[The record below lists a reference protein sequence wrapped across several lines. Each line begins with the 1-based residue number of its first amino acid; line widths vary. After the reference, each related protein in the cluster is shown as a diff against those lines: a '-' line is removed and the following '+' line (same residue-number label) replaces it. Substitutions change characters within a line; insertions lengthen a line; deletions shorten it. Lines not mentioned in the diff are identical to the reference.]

1 MSILIVDDS
10 PPVVSLMRATLGR
23 AGYEGTVC
31 KDCGPAALSYL
42 GIDPSGASLPE
53 IDCVLL
59 DIGMPG
65 MDGIEVCRR
74 IKAHPAYADTPVI
87 MVTIRDEAEILYEAF
102 TAGAHDFISKPVREL
117 ELLARLKAAIF
128 MKQEIAARRAL
139 EAEVIRLKGQLAEAN
154 DLLSELRIKP
164 TS

>member
-10 PPVVSLMRATLGR
+10 PPVVSLLRATLGR
-23 AGYEGTVC
+23 AGYEGAVC

-42 GIDPSGASLPE
+42 GIDPPGPFKPE

-74 IKAHPAYADTPVI
+74 IKEHPAYADTPVI
-87 MVTIRDEAEILYEAF
+87 MVTIRDEAEILREAF
-102 TAGAHDFISKPVREL
+102 MAGASDFITKPVREL
-117 ELLARLKAAIF
+117 ELLARLKAVLA
-128 MKQEIAARRAL
+128 MKREIMARKAL
-139 EAEVIRLKGQLAEAN
+139 EVEVASLKEKLAECMMIA
-154 DLLSELRIKP
+154 P
-164 TS
+164 TD